1 MSMLTPRGVGARPGV
16 RRRRGSWR
24 VAVVV
29 LAVLAIGASSWFAW
43 SRSTSGE
50 ETRAAATPSCPAPN
64 PTPTVVPAGQVRV
77 NVYNATD
84 RRGLAAR
91 VATELKR
98 RGFRVAAVD
107 NDPAKRTVT
116 GAAEVRHGPSGA
128 DGART
133 VTAQVAPPGAT
144 TVVAVPDQ
152 RSDPS
157 VDLVLGA
164 AFTRLQAADLAAAA
178 LSPSPQPRPSGC

>member
-1 MSMLTPRGVGARPGV
+1 MLTPRGAGVRPGV
-16 RRRRGSWR
+16 RRRRAPWR

-29 LAVLAIGASSWFAW
+29 LAVLAIGAASWVAW
-43 SRSTSGE
+43 SRSTSGDASR
-50 ETRAAATPSCPAPN
+50 TAATPSCPAPS
-64 PTPTVVPAGQVRV
+64 PTPTVVPAGEVTV

-91 VATELKR
+91 VAAELKR

-116 GAAEVRHGPSGA
+116 GAAEVRHGPTGA

-133 VTAQVAPPGAT
+133 VTAHVAPPGAT

-152 RSDPS
+152 RTDAA

-164 AFTRLQAADLAAAA
+164 AFTRLQAADLAAAG